1 MDRLVDHL
9 FVFEGEGVVRD
20 FPGNYSQYRETLKE
34 PEQDDL
40 PKKPQKDNAANQA
53 PVKKKLSFN
62 EQREFKLLEKEIREL
77 EKERKEIYAKLENAV
92 SPYDELQK
100 LTERVGVITKLI
112 DEKELRWLE
121 LSENTF

>member
-1 MDRLVDHL
+1 
-9 FVFEGEGVVRD
+9 
-20 FPGNYSQYRETLKE
+20 
-34 PEQDDL
+34 
-40 PKKPQKDNAANQA
+40 
-53 PVKKKLSFN
+53 
-62 EQREFKLLEKEIREL
+62 LLEREIREL

-121 LSENTF
+121 LSENTL